1 MKTTVATRA
10 HVSAA
15 GEGEKGARGFPLLD
29 WAEKRKIGLRARL
42 QGSESFPFSFLNQF
56 SKGIFKRDL
65 NSFAFGTK
73 TRQYIRTNAAA

>member
-29 WAEKRKIGLRARL
+29 WAEKEENRPSGQIAR
-42 QGSESFPFSFLNQF
+42 E
-56 SKGIFKRDL
+56 
-65 NSFAFGTK
+65 
-73 TRQYIRTNAAA
+73 